1 MFGRFAGF
9 QEIFAWKLWC
19 DNVSTLQL
27 YHTRVHTYICKNKG
41 ETANR
46 YANYANYPTRVIL
59 SILWYFVF
67 LGFKRLLLTNLIWKY
82 WVVLKPPRP
91 PRPTT
96 HDPLDHRLLRDL
108 FFCTPKLPQFT
119 TSANHTHNFV
129 CWHRLPCLAHH
140 NNTAYETRSMHEAN
154 FAWLAAEIGPVQLW
168 CTNKKPRYFHV

>member
-91 PRPTT
+91 TT
-96 HDPLDHRLLRDL
+96 HDPPRPSTFARSFFLYTKIATVHNLSQSHTKLCMLTSTTMPRTLQQHSVRD
-108 FFCTPKLPQFT
+108 T
-119 TSANHTHNFV
+119 
-129 CWHRLPCLAHH
+129 
-140 NNTAYETRSMHEAN
+140 
-154 FAWLAAEIGPVQLW
+154 
-168 CTNKKPRYFHV
+168 